1 MDEIGKS
8 FDITQDKFYNKALK
22 FLSYRPRS
30 EKEIRDKLRRVK
42 NKKNA
47 TTEVQKEQETQ
58 NFSVSKNLSDSE
70 VAREALIDQVI
81 SKLKKNNYINDE
93 EFIKWWIEQR
103 TTFKPR
109 SLKLIKI
116 ELRQK
121 GIDAELIDSVIQ
133 NSEFRIQND
142 LELAKKLIEKRLPR
156 YKNLP
161 REEKFQK
168 IARFLSSKGF
178 SYDIIKEIFKELK

>member
-103 TTFKPR
+103 VTFKPR
-109 SLKLIKI
+109 SLRLIKI

-121 GIDAELIDSVIQ
+121 GISDDVIELGIRNQKSEIKSDSK
-133 NSEFRIQND
+133 
-142 LELAKKLIEKRLPR
+142 LAINLVEKRIER
-156 YKNLP
+156 YKNLSI
-161 REEKFQK
+161 E
-168 IARFLSSKGF
+168 
-178 SYDIIKEIFKELK
+178 